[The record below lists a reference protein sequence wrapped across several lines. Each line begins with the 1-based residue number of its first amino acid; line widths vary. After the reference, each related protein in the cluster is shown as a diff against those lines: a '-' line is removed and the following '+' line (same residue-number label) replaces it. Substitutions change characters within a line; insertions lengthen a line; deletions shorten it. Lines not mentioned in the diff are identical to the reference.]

1 MNVKINCKQKSAE
14 RTTGEQMSNDR
25 CLTKINSW
33 RAAWWSLLTKFFAD
47 ENFLLYSSWPAVES
61 VGQSLSQLVSLRV
74 SHSVIETVGESSSQS
89 ISHWVCRT
97 QNLAYKPTLNK
108 SRTKKLKKCT
118 QAAVLYTT
126 VPIHLFCYLLFSYL
140 VSFFLPSWLPLYLS
154 VYLPVYLFFL
164 RNNYGQRK
172 TECRKNV

>member
-1 MNVKINCKQKSAE
+1 MNVKRNRKQKSDE

-25 CLTKINSW
+25 CLMKINSW

-47 ENFLLYSSWPAVES
+47 ENFLLYSSRPVVES

-108 SRTKKLKKCT
+108 SRTWIK
-118 QAAVLYTT
+118 AAPKIEKMHISRGFIHYRI
-126 VPIHLFCYLLFSYL
+126 PIHLFCYLVFSYL
-140 VSFFLPSWLPLYLS
+140 VSLLPSWLPLYLCLS
-154 VYLPVYLFFL
+154 SCLSFFL
-164 RNNYGQRK
+164 EK
-172 TECRKNV
+172 